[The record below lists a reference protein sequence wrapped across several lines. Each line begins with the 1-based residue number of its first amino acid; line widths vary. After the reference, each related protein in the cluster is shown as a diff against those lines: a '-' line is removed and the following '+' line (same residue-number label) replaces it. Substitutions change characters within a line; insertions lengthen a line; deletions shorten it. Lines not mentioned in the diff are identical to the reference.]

1 MRRHSAG
8 ETIGALAATLVVC
21 AAPAMGRI
29 IDIRAVVTS
38 EVRQTE
44 NGSETQSDFAQE
56 SVPSGA
62 GGLPVTALA
71 KLDGRTTDGLVTGGA
86 GVFSVFNPASLTG
99 LGIPSDV
106 GLDIGVFSGDPTAAW
121 FAQGGVTETRSVVLS
136 AAELGPAFAEGTPAR
151 VRSRVVLAGIL
162 MLTAFDPLDD
172 LTGVEVNMQFSVTQH
187 GTSAGSTVLISGEAM
202 LRGGPNGTVEVVR
215 TGELSNMLLPI
226 IDLPGPI
233 TDLPFEKAVIFPGL
247 TFPYEYDVVA
257 GEPFELELLFGADIR
272 TSPGGIAATAVFGLP
287 PVELPTVFAGAQ
299 RGDLGTRVAA
309 AITDRVDPTGVAY
322 VSTAPEPAVEPVP
335 DRNSLCGVLG
345 MESFGAALWI
355 GMLACHGVTR
365 RRVCNGRTTKAAA
378 EKSR

>member
-1 MRRHSAG
+1 ML
-8 ETIGALAATLVVC
+8 IVC

-29 IDIRAVVTS
+29 INIRTVVTS

-44 NGSETQSDFAQE
+44 SGSETQSDFSQE

-99 LGIPSDV
+99 LAIPSDV
-106 GLDIGVFSGDPTAAW
+106 GLDIGVFSDHPASAW
-121 FAQGGVTETRSVVLS
+121 FAQGRVTETRSVVLS
-136 AAELGPAFAEGTPAR
+136 AAELGPAFMDGTPAR
-151 VRSRVVLAGIL
+151 VRSRVILAGIL

-172 LTGVEVNMQFSVTQH
+172 LTGVEVNMHFSVTQH

-202 LRGGPNGTVEVVR
+202 LRGGPNGTVEVIR
-215 TGELSNMLLPI
+215 TGELSNMFLPI

-233 TDLPFEKAVIFPGL
+233 TDLPFEKAMIFPGL

-287 PVELPTVFAGAQ
+287 PVELPAVFAGVQ
-299 RGDLGTRVAA
+299 RDDLGTRLAT
-309 AITDRVDPTGVAY
+309 AITDRVDTTGVAY
-322 VSTAPEPAVEPVP
+322 VNADPEPAVQPVP

-345 MESFGAALWI
+345 LESFGAALWI

-365 RRVCNGRTTKAAA
+365 RRIHNGRATDVAAGR
-378 EKSR
+378 SR